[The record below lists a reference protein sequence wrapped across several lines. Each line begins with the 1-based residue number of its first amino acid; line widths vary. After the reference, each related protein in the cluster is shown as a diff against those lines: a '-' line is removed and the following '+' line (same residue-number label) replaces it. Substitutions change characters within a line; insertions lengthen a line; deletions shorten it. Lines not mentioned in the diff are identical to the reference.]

1 VSETVVVCVNVP
13 LTPVIVSVEV
23 PYGVLVIAVT
33 ERVDDAVAG
42 FGAKLPLAPPGS
54 PLTLSVTW
62 PLKLP
67 IGLMLTL

>member
-1 VSETVVVCVNVP
+1 VRETVVVCVNVP
-13 LTPVIVSVEV
+13 PTPVIVSAEV
-23 PYGVLVIAVT
+23 PNGVLVLVVT

-62 PLKLP
+62 PVKP
-67 IGLMLTL
+67 PVGLMLTL